1 MMPKP
6 SYSADEIRFK
16 DGLTITDLL
25 GVGKVARTIADK
37 LDGYESRGAI
47 THEQWLAGCQFQRD
61 YERGEIS
68 SAPSACAYE
77 RSEPSHNGPQEGA
90 ARAKERWRGASQA
103 LGPVGADVCFFVCCE
118 NMSAAEWAHA
128 RKERKEYGMGRLRE
142 ALDTLEKHY
151 GI

>member
-1 MMPKP
+1 MPKP
-6 SYSADEIRFK
+6 AYSLDEIRFK
-16 DGLTITDLL
+16 LGLTVTDLL

-37 LDGYESRGAI
+37 LDMYESRGAI
-47 THEQWLAGCQFQRD
+47 THEQWLAGSQYQRD

-90 ARAKERWRGASQA
+90 ARAKERWRHASQA
-103 LGPVGADVCFFVCCE
+103 LGPVGADVCYFVCCE

-128 RKERKEYGMGRLRE
+128 RKERRDYGMGRLRE
-142 ALDTLEKHY
+142 ALDTLEKLY